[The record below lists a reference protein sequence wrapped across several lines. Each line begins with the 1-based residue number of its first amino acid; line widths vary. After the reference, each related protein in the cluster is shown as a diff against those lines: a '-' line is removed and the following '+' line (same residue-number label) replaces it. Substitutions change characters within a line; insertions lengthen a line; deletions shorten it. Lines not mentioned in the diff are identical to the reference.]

1 MNNTTF
7 DKLCEPLLSYLTS
20 ESAKIDEQSG
30 SRKLLFTKFVKSLIF
45 YYVYKLDSL
54 RSLVTTLK
62 TDNICKKLGL
72 PFFAKSTF
80 QDGFYRFNSKHFKG
94 LYEHLLRDT
103 SLLRVP
109 EIASLGQISLVDG
122 SLFPTLKSMDWA
134 TYKETKNAIRL
145 HLSFHLNQMLP
156 TEFWVAAGNSSE
168 RTFLLKILKEG
179 FTYVADRGYF
189 SFEVIEKIAKAKAF
203 YVLRIKKN
211 ALYKVLKNNSLPDK
225 LPVCFKNVTDEN
237 IVFTN
242 DKQQSKTRLVT
253 FKVSD
258 SQFYIIT
265 NRFDLTTLQIIMIY
279 AYRWQIELLFKFI
292 KRTLGGIHLINHSQN
307 GVTIQFYV
315 LMIVALLQM
324 KLKQSC
330 EQEKLKIQDENKLDT
345 ISKTSVPKSKPNAK
359 VQKKEH
365 TKEPIKHIKE
375 QAVPLVSKQYIQPN
389 TWIQYINS
397 KVKNLWKM
405 PKQWLNKLKN
415 LLSNQFNENVINIL
429 NE

>member
-1 MNNTTF
+1 M
-7 DKLCEPLLSYLTS
+7 
-20 ESAKIDEQSG
+20 
-30 SRKLLFTKFVKSLIF
+30 
-45 YYVYKLDSL
+45 
-54 RSLVTTLK
+54 
-62 TDNICKKLGL
+62 
-72 PFFAKSTF
+72 
-80 QDGFYRFNSKHFKG
+80 
-94 LYEHLLRDT
+94 
-103 SLLRVP
+103 P

-211 ALYKVLKNNSLPDK
+211 AVYKVLKSNNLADN

-253 FKVSD
+253 FKVWD

-265 NRFDLTTLQIIMIY
+265 NRLDLTTLQIIMI
-279 AYRWQIELLFKFI
+279 
-292 KRTLGGIHLINHSQN
+292 
-307 GVTIQFYV
+307 
-315 LMIVALLQM
+315 
-324 KLKQSC
+324 
-330 EQEKLKIQDENKLDT
+330 
-345 ISKTSVPKSKPNAK
+345 
-359 VQKKEH
+359 
-365 TKEPIKHIKE
+365 
-375 QAVPLVSKQYIQPN
+375 
-389 TWIQYINS
+389 
-397 KVKNLWKM
+397 
-405 PKQWLNKLKN
+405 
-415 LLSNQFNENVINIL
+415 
-429 NE
+429 